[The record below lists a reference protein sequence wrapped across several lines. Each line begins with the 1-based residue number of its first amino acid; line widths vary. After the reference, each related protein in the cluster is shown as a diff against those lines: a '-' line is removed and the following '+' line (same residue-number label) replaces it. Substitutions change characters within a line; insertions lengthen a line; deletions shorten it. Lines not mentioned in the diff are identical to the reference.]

1 MLDAQF
7 IQIPVSSIQY
17 PVSAVMIDRSKEIF
31 LKAQDVIPGGV
42 NSPVRA
48 GRAVGV
54 DPIFIQRAEGCYL
67 WDMEG
72 KRYIDYVCSWGPMIL
87 GHRPPEVVQAISDA
101 LENGTSYGAPTE
113 LELNLA
119 KMIVETVPSIEMVR
133 MVNSGTEATMSA
145 IRLARGFTGRDIII
159 KFDGCYHGHSDSC
172 LVAAGS
178 GLATFGIPG
187 SPGVPADLARLTISL
202 PFNNLEAVKVTVEK
216 FGDQIAAIIIEPIA
230 GNMGVVLPQEGFLE
244 GLRNITRENDTLLI
258 FDEVITGFR
267 VSPGGAQELYNVIP
281 DLTCLGKIIGGG
293 LPVGAYGGRR
303 DIMKRIA
310 PDGNIYQA
318 GTLSGNPLAM
328 AAGMATLMI
337 LKNKEIYAKLEEK
350 SRLLFSGLIEAA
362 NKTGVD
368 IVINR
373 IGSMGSIFFTKN
385 PVVDFSSVKETETSK
400 YASFYREM
408 LAQRI
413 YLAPSPFESM
423 FISSAHNEKIIN
435 KTIDSAFNSFKKL

>member
-1 MLDAQF
+1 MEN
-7 IQIPVSSIQY
+7 
-17 PVSAVMIDRSKEIF
+17 RSGELF
-31 LKAQDVIPGGV
+31 LKAQKVIPGGV

-48 GRAVGV
+48 GRAVGI
-54 DPIFIQRAEGCYL
+54 DPPFIQRADGCYL
-67 WDMEG
+67 WDADG

-87 GHRPPEVVQAISDA
+87 GHRPPEVIQAITDA

-119 KMIVETVPSIEMVR
+119 TMIVETVPSIEMVR

-145 IRLARGFTGRDIII
+145 IRLARGFTGRNMII
-159 KFDGCYHGHSDSC
+159 KFDGCYHGHTDSC
-172 LVAAGS
+172 LITAGS

-187 SPGVPADLARLTISL
+187 SPGVPEELAKLTISL
-202 PFNNLEAVKVTVEK
+202 PFNSLEAVEIAVEK
-216 FGDQIAAIIIEPIA
+216 FGDQIAAIIIEPVA
-230 GNMGVVLPQEGFLE
+230 GNMGVVLPEEGFLE
-244 GLRNITRENDTLLI
+244 GLRRITREHGILLM

-267 VSPGGAQELYNVIP
+267 VSPGGAQELYDIMP

-303 DIMKRIA
+303 DIMSHIA
-310 PDGNIYQA
+310 PEGNVYQA

-328 AAGMATLMI
+328 AAGTATLMI
-337 LKNKEIYAKLEEK
+337 LKNKEVYEKLEEK
-350 SRLLFSGLIEAA
+350 SRFLFSGLRDAA
-362 NKTGVD
+362 KKAGVD

-373 IGSMGSIFFTKN
+373 VGSMGALFFTKH

-400 YASFYREM
+400 YTPFYKEM

-413 YLAPSPFESM
+413 YLAPSPFEALFVSL
-423 FISSAHNEKIIN
+423 AHNEEIMN
-435 KTIDSAFNSFKKL
+435 KTIDSAFNSFKRL

>member
-1 MLDAQF
+1 MEN
-7 IQIPVSSIQY
+7 
-17 PVSAVMIDRSKEIF
+17 RSGELF
-31 LKAQDVIPGGV
+31 LKAQKVIPGGV

-48 GRAVGV
+48 GRAVGI
-54 DPIFIQRAEGCYL
+54 DPPFIQRADGCYL
-67 WDMEG
+67 WDADG

-87 GHRPPEVVQAISDA
+87 GHRPPEVIQAIADA

-119 KMIVETVPSIEMVR
+119 TMIVETVPSIEMVR

-145 IRLARGFTGRDIII
+145 IRLARGFTGRNMII
-159 KFDGCYHGHSDSC
+159 KFDGCYHGHTDSC
-172 LVAAGS
+172 LITAGS

-187 SPGVPADLARLTISL
+187 SPGVPEELAKLTISL
-202 PFNNLEAVKVTVEK
+202 PFNSLEAVEMAVEK
-216 FGDQIAAIIIEPIA
+216 FGDQIATIIIEPVA
-230 GNMGVVLPQEGFLE
+230 GNMGVVLPEEGFLE
-244 GLRNITRENDTLLI
+244 GLRRITREHGILLM

-267 VSPGGAQELYNVIP
+267 ISPGGAQELYDIMP

-303 DIMKRIA
+303 DIMSHIA
-310 PDGNIYQA
+310 PEGNVYQA

-328 AAGMATLMI
+328 AAGTATLMI
-337 LKNKEIYAKLEEK
+337 LKNKEVYGKLEEK
-350 SRLLFSGLIEAA
+350 SRFLFSGLRDAA
-362 NKTGVD
+362 KKAGVD

-373 IGSMGSIFFTKN
+373 VGSMGALFFTKH

-400 YASFYREM
+400 YTPFYREM

-413 YLAPSPFESM
+413 YLAPSPFEALFVSL
-423 FISSAHNEKIIN
+423 AHNEEIMN
-435 KTIDSAFNSFKKL
+435 KTIDSAFNSFKRL

>member
-1 MLDAQF
+1 MEN
-7 IQIPVSSIQY
+7 
-17 PVSAVMIDRSKEIF
+17 RSGELF
-31 LKAQDVIPGGV
+31 LKAQKVIPGGV

-48 GRAVGV
+48 GRAVGI
-54 DPIFIQRAEGCYL
+54 DPPFIQRADGCYL
-67 WDMEG
+67 WDADG

-87 GHRPPEVVQAISDA
+87 GHRPPEVIQAITDA

-119 KMIVETVPSIEMVR
+119 TMIVETVPSIEMVR

-145 IRLARGFTGRDIII
+145 IRLARGFTGRNMII
-159 KFDGCYHGHSDSC
+159 KFDGCYHGHTDSC
-172 LVAAGS
+172 LITAGS

-187 SPGVPADLARLTISL
+187 SPGVPEELAKLTISL
-202 PFNNLEAVKVTVEK
+202 PFNSLEAVEIAVEK
-216 FGDQIAAIIIEPIA
+216 FGDQIAAIIIEPVA
-230 GNMGVVLPQEGFLE
+230 GNMGVVLPEEGFLE
-244 GLRNITRENDTLLI
+244 GLRRITREHGILLM

-267 VSPGGAQELYNVIP
+267 VSPGGAQELYDIMP

-303 DIMKRIA
+303 DIMSHIA
-310 PDGNIYQA
+310 PEGNVYQA

-328 AAGMATLMI
+328 AAGTATLMI
-337 LKNKEIYAKLEEK
+337 LKNKEVYGKLEEK
-350 SRLLFSGLIEAA
+350 SRFFFSGLRDAA
-362 NKTGVD
+362 KKAGVD

-373 IGSMGSIFFTKN
+373 VGSMGSLFFTKH

-400 YASFYREM
+400 YTPFYREM

-413 YLAPSPFESM
+413 YLAPSPFEALFVSL
-423 FISSAHNEKIIN
+423 AHNEEIMN
-435 KTIDSAFNSFKKL
+435 KTIDSAFNSFKRL

>member
-1 MLDAQF
+1 MNG
-7 IQIPVSSIQY
+7 
-17 PVSAVMIDRSKEIF
+17 RSRELF
-31 LKAQDVIPGGV
+31 LKAKGLIPGGV

-54 DPIFIQRAEGCYL
+54 DPLFIQRADGCYL
-67 WDMEG
+67 WDADG
-72 KRYIDYVCSWGPMIL
+72 KRYIDYVGSWGPMIL
-87 GHRPPEVVQAISDA
+87 GHRPPEVIQAISDA

-113 LELNLA
+113 MEVNLA
-119 KMIVETVPSIEMVR
+119 KMIVEIVPSIEIVR

-145 IRLARGFTGRDIII
+145 IRLARGFTGRDMII

-172 LVAAGS
+172 LVSAGS

-187 SPGVPADLARLTISL
+187 SPGVPAELARLTVSL
-202 PFNNLEAVKVTVEK
+202 PFNDLEAVEAAVKR
-216 FGDQIAAIIIEPIA
+216 FGDQIAAIIVEPIA
-230 GNMGVVLPQEGFLE
+230 GNMGVVLPAEGFLE
-244 GLRNITRENDTLLI
+244 GLRRVTRENDILLI

-267 VSPGGAQELYNVIP
+267 VSPGGAQELYNIMP

-303 DIMKRIA
+303 DIMSQIA

-337 LKNKEIYAKLEEK
+337 LKNKEIYSKLEQR
-350 SRLLFSGLIEAA
+350 SRFLFSGLGDVAKKA
-362 NKTGVD
+362 GVD

-373 IGSMGSIFFTKN
+373 AGSMGSIFFGKG
-385 PVVDFSSVKETETSK
+385 PVVDFNTVKATETSK
-400 YASFYREM
+400 YTSFYRDM
-408 LAQRI
+408 LAQKV
-413 YLAPSPFESM
+413 YLAPSPFEAL
-423 FISSAHNEKIIN
+423 FFSSAHNEEILK
-435 KTIDSAFNSFKKL
+435 KTIDSAFNSLKKL

>member
-1 MLDAQF
+1 MEN
-7 IQIPVSSIQY
+7 
-17 PVSAVMIDRSKEIF
+17 RSGELF
-31 LKAQDVIPGGV
+31 VKAQKVIPGGV

-48 GRAVGV
+48 GRAVGI
-54 DPIFIQRAEGCYL
+54 DPPFIQRADGCYL
-67 WDMEG
+67 WDADG

-87 GHRPPEVVQAISDA
+87 GHRPPEVIQAITDA

-119 KMIVETVPSIEMVR
+119 TMIVETVPSIEMVR

-145 IRLARGFTGRDIII
+145 IRLARGFTGRNMII
-159 KFDGCYHGHSDSC
+159 KFDGCYHGHTDSC
-172 LVAAGS
+172 LITAGS

-187 SPGVPADLARLTISL
+187 SPGVPEELAKLTISL
-202 PFNNLEAVKVTVEK
+202 PFNSLEAVEMAVEK
-216 FGDQIAAIIIEPIA
+216 FGDQIAAIIIEPVA
-230 GNMGVVLPQEGFLE
+230 GNMGVVLPEEGFLE
-244 GLRNITRENDTLLI
+244 GLRRITREHGILLM

-267 VSPGGAQELYNVIP
+267 VSPGGAQELYDIMP

-303 DIMKRIA
+303 DIMSHIA
-310 PDGNIYQA
+310 PEGNVYQA

-328 AAGMATLMI
+328 AAGTATLMI
-337 LKNKEIYAKLEEK
+337 LKNKEVYGKLEEK
-350 SRLLFSGLIEAA
+350 SRFLFSGLRDAA
-362 NKTGVD
+362 KKAGVD

-373 IGSMGSIFFTKN
+373 VGSMGALFFTKH

-400 YASFYREM
+400 YTPFYREM

-413 YLAPSPFESM
+413 YLAPSPFESL
-423 FISSAHNEKIIN
+423 FVSLAHNEEIMK
-435 KTIDSAFNSFKKL
+435 KTIDFAFNSFKRL

>member
-1 MLDAQF
+1 MEN
-7 IQIPVSSIQY
+7 
-17 PVSAVMIDRSKEIF
+17 RSGELF
-31 LKAQDVIPGGV
+31 LKSQKVIPGGV

-48 GRAVGV
+48 GRAVGI
-54 DPIFIQRAEGCYL
+54 DPPFIQRADGCYL
-67 WDMEG
+67 WDADG

-87 GHRPPEVVQAISDA
+87 GHRPPEVIQAITDA

-119 KMIVETVPSIEMVR
+119 TMIVETVPSIEMVR

-145 IRLARGFTGRDIII
+145 IRLARGFTGRNMII
-159 KFDGCYHGHSDSC
+159 KFDGCYHGHTDSC
-172 LVAAGS
+172 LITAGS

-187 SPGVPADLARLTISL
+187 SPGVPEELAKLTISL
-202 PFNNLEAVKVTVEK
+202 PFNSLEAVEMAVEK
-216 FGDQIAAIIIEPIA
+216 FGDQIAAIIIEPVA
-230 GNMGVVLPQEGFLE
+230 GNMGVVLPEEGFLE
-244 GLRNITRENDTLLI
+244 GLRRITREHGILLM

-267 VSPGGAQELYNVIP
+267 VSPGGAQELYDIMP

-303 DIMKRIA
+303 DIMSHIA
-310 PDGNIYQA
+310 PEGNVYQA

-328 AAGMATLMI
+328 AAGTATLMI
-337 LKNKEIYAKLEEK
+337 LKNKEVYGKLEEK
-350 SRLLFSGLIEAA
+350 SRFLFSGLRDAA
-362 NKTGVD
+362 KKAGVD

-373 IGSMGSIFFTKN
+373 VGSMGSLFFTKH

-400 YASFYREM
+400 YTPFYREM

-413 YLAPSPFESM
+413 YLAPSPFEALFVSL
-423 FISSAHNEKIIN
+423 AHNEEIMN
-435 KTIDSAFNSFKKL
+435 KTIDSAFNSFKRL

>member
-1 MLDAQF
+1 MA
-7 IQIPVSSIQY
+7 
-17 PVSAVMIDRSKEIF
+17 DRSSELFLRAKEI
-31 LKAQDVIPGGV
+31 IPGGV

-48 GRAVGV
+48 GLAVGV
-54 DPIFIQRAEGCYL
+54 DPLFIQRADGCYL

-87 GHRPPEVVQAISDA
+87 GHRHPGVIQAISDA
-101 LENGTSYGAPTE
+101 LDNGTSYGAPTD

-119 KMIVETVPSIEMVR
+119 KMIVETVPSVEMVR

-145 IRLARGFTGRDIII
+145 IRLARGFTGRNMLI
-159 KFDGCYHGHSDSC
+159 KFDGCYHGHNDSC
-172 LVAAGS
+172 LVTAGS
-178 GLATFGIPG
+178 GLATFGIPD
-187 SPGVPADLARLTISL
+187 SPGVPADLAKLTISL
-202 PFNNLEAVKVTVEK
+202 PFNNLKAVGLTVEK

-230 GNMGVVLPQEGFLE
+230 GNMGVVLPEEGFLE
-244 GLRNITRENDTLLI
+244 GLRKITKENGILLI

-267 VSPGGAQELYNVIP
+267 VSPGGAQELYNIMP

-310 PDGNIYQA
+310 PEGNIYQA

-328 AAGMATLMI
+328 AAGMTTLMI

-350 SRLLFSGLIEAA
+350 SRFLFSGLIDTAKRA
-362 NKTGVD
+362 GVD

-373 IGSMGSIFFTKN
+373 VGSMGSIFFTKN
-385 PVVDFSSVKETETSK
+385 PVFDFNSVKETESAK

-413 YLAPSPFESM
+413 YLAPSPFEALFVSL
-423 FISSAHNEKIIN
+423 AHNEKIMK
-435 KTIDSAFNSFKKL
+435 KTIDSAFNSFKKLGNMQ

>member
-1 MLDAQF
+1 MEN
-7 IQIPVSSIQY
+7 
-17 PVSAVMIDRSKEIF
+17 RSGELF
-31 LKAQDVIPGGV
+31 LKAQKVIPGGV

-48 GRAVGV
+48 GRAVGI
-54 DPIFIQRAEGCYL
+54 DPPFIQRADGCYL
-67 WDMEG
+67 WDADG

-87 GHRPPEVVQAISDA
+87 GHRPPEVIQAITDA

-119 KMIVETVPSIEMVR
+119 TMIVETVPSIEMVR

-145 IRLARGFTGRDIII
+145 IRLARGFTGRNMII
-159 KFDGCYHGHSDSC
+159 KFDGCYHGHTDSC
-172 LVAAGS
+172 LITAGS

-187 SPGVPADLARLTISL
+187 SPGVPEELAKLTISL
-202 PFNNLEAVKVTVEK
+202 PFNSLEAVEIAVEK
-216 FGDQIAAIIIEPIA
+216 FGDQIAAIIIEPVA
-230 GNMGVVLPQEGFLE
+230 GNMGVVLPEEGFLV
-244 GLRNITRENDTLLI
+244 GLRRITREHGILLM

-267 VSPGGAQELYNVIP
+267 VSPGGAQELYDIMP

-303 DIMKRIA
+303 DIMSHIA
-310 PDGNIYQA
+310 PEGNVYQA

-328 AAGMATLMI
+328 AAGTATLMI
-337 LKNKEIYAKLEEK
+337 LKNKEVYGKLEEK
-350 SRLLFSGLIEAA
+350 SRFLFSGLRDAA
-362 NKTGVD
+362 KKAGVD

-373 IGSMGSIFFTKN
+373 VGSMGALFFTKH

-400 YASFYREM
+400 YTPFYKEM

-413 YLAPSPFESM
+413 YLAPSPFEALFVSL
-423 FISSAHNEKIIN
+423 AHNEEIMN
-435 KTIDSAFNSFKKL
+435 KTIDSAFNSFKRL